1 MKLLSSSCLLL
12 VVLIGFSVQQCTI
25 EEFEDIT
32 AVDTLQS
39 TEATDAS
46 QTFMINRT
54 IYNCLSTSQTISVY
68 NSMSVSIL
76 YIRSDTPNQ
85 LREVRYNMLCS
96 NGNWSHVGQQST
108 ALVSDDT
115 RRNCSDCTDQTVND
129 YHCTRESVA

>member
-85 LREVRYNMLCS
+85 LREVCYNMLCS

-129 YHCTRESVA
+129 HHCTCESVA